1 VAVKFHQD
9 LYEMPILAMVD
20 VNITLTLKKNK
31 SMVEIIKKKFNLGF
45 NTVSNE

>member
-1 VAVKFHQD
+1 
-9 LYEMPILAMVD
+9 MPILAMVD